1 MLSLVRIRTVVR
13 RSERLHNRLGIAEQP
28 CFQARADL
36 YPYQFDLFERIV
48 RWEVLN
54 VATQA
59 LKSFM
64 EVTARFNT
72 SFVSSRPFVVYGKYN
87 LLVATAL

>member
-1 MLSLVRIRTVVR
+1 
-13 RSERLHNRLGIAEQP
+13 
-28 CFQARADL
+28 
-36 YPYQFDLFERIV
+36 
-48 RWEVLN
+48 
-54 VATQA
+54 
-59 LKSFM
+59 M